1 VNNNGAK
8 KIRRNRGFSMSCRRA
23 KQCVVV
29 LLATAMIAP
38 PLTVHAQA
46 KPQNDRAVTLLMNF
60 ALNTIPRQF
69 RQPNGEVITIDR
81 TKKSEIVVP
90 LEKAREVVTVAD
102 RSARAQY
109 CNLPEEQSANFQS
122 MMQRELAS
130 ERWTK
135 QQLVFITLLHA
146 TTVAYLTGSMRV
158 TFEGDGESGTEV
170 VTKGPVWTEPCT
182 DRLRED
188 IKSRVLAYINEVPA
202 IPAAKDEPATPRAEP
217 VSGTLTK

>member
-1 VNNNGAK
+1 MT
-8 KIRRNRGFSMSCRRA
+8 RGRA
-23 KQCVVV
+23 RKCVVG
-29 LLATAMIAP
+29 LLSATTIAA
-38 PLTVHAQA
+38 PLSVCAQA
-46 KPQNDRAVTLLMNF
+46 KPQNDRAVTLLMDF

-81 TKKSEIVVP
+81 TKKSEITVP
-90 LEKAREVVTVAD
+90 LEKAREIVTVAD

-109 CNLPEEQSANFQS
+109 CNLPEEQGANFQS
-122 MMQRELAS
+122 MMQREVAS

-158 TFEGDGESGTEV
+158 TFEGDGEAGTEV

-202 IPAAKDEPATPRAEP
+202 IPAAKGDAAAPRAEP

>member
-1 VNNNGAK
+1 
-8 KIRRNRGFSMSCRRA
+8 M
-23 KQCVVV
+23 V
-29 LLATAMIAP
+29 LLSATTIAA
-38 PLTVHAQA
+38 PLAVRAQA
-46 KPQNDRAVTLLMNF
+46 KGQSDRAVTLLMDF
-60 ALNTIPRQF
+60 ALTTIPRQF

-90 LEKAREVVTVAD
+90 LEKAREIVTVAD

-122 MMQRELAS
+122 LMQREVAS
-130 ERWTK
+130 DRWTK

-158 TFEGDGESGTEV
+158 TFEGDGETGPEV

-188 IKSRVLAYINEVPA
+188 IKSRVLAYVNEVPA
-202 IPAAKDEPATPRAEP
+202 IPAAKDDPAAPRAEP
-217 VSGTLTK
+217 VSGSITK